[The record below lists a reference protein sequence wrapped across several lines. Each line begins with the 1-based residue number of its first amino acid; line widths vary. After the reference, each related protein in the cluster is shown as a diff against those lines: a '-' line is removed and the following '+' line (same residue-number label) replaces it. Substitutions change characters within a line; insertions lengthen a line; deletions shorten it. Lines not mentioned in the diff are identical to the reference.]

1 MYYYYNIYDAFYYLL
16 IRTRVFRKSKFISFS
31 ELKIYSNN
39 MNSII
44 KVYYETYYK
53 INLHSL
59 KLDKFN
65 VFLQV
70 PKSTHKLYY
79 KSIIT
84 WNSIRCYTF
93 TNINYSSI
101 IYVMKIF
108 LTYNHRHV
116 GDKLVLS
123 STRINLLDE
132 PNLNGKLLSYTSVE
146 IEKAI
151 FKLYLFL
158 MLCWCG
164 YWNTGLSDRS
174 SKN

>member
-65 VFLQV
+65 VFCKCPSLL
-70 PKSTHKLYY
+70 TNY
-79 KSIIT
+79 II
-84 WNSIRCYTF
+84 NPSSLEIRSGATLLR
-93 TNINYSSI
+93 ILI
-101 IYVMKIF
+101 IR
-108 LTYNHRHV
+108 L
-116 GDKLVLS
+116 
-123 STRINLLDE
+123 
-132 PNLNGKLLSYTSVE
+132 
-146 IEKAI
+146 
-151 FKLYLFL
+151 
-158 MLCWCG
+158 
-164 YWNTGLSDRS
+164 
-174 SKN
+174 